1 MSGREEAHCY
11 RCGHVWLP
19 RGRRVRICARCK
31 SPYFWLPK
39 IHVPTYGGGEGI
51 DSVIGRKRDR
61 VLRIA
66 SRYGV
71 TNVRVFGSVSRK
83 QATAHSDVDLLV
95 DRIPGRR
102 IKWIDLALDLRREL
116 GRPVEIV
123 AEDNLF
129 WLVQPRV
136 ISEAVPL

>member
-1 MSGREEAHCY
+1 
-11 RCGHVWLP
+11 
-19 RGRRVRICARCK
+19 
-31 SPYFWLPK
+31 
-39 IHVPTYGGGEGI
+39 
-51 DSVIGRKRDR
+51 
-61 VLRIA
+61 
-66 SRYGV
+66 V